1 MRTSSQSNP
10 YLIEH
15 TTMTERK
22 TIPID
27 VTDFRAESYSPD
39 GKNIIVSLATKYSAE
54 RRTYSLPLA
63 SFDSFITDL
72 QNLRSGKRP
81 VETSAAVSAAVAQ
94 PAPAK
99 DLNLI
104 NITVPKNWAMRSGLP
119 DHPFVIM
126 VFNPQ
131 TEAQAGFALTAA
143 SAREFAAGLTKYA
156 DELAH
161 HETTKPKSN

>member
-1 MRTSSQSNP
+1 MSALPPKADMDRDRQPPTLSV
-10 YLIEH
+10 
-15 TTMTERK
+15 ERDMGGANEK
-22 TIPID
+22 
-27 VTDFRAESYSPD
+27 A
-39 GKNIIVSLATKYSAE
+39 G
-54 RRTYSLPLA
+54 RTYSLPVA
-63 SFDSFITDL
+63 SLYGFITGL
-72 QNLRSGKRP
+72 QNLQSGKRP

-99 DLNLI
+99 DLNRI

-131 TEAQAGFALTAA
+131 TEAQAGFALSAA

-161 HETTKPKSN
+161 HETAKPKSN

>member
-1 MRTSSQSNP
+1 MRTSSQSNRQ
-10 YLIEH
+10 LEH
-15 TTMTERK
+15 ATMTERK
-22 TIPID
+22 AMPID
-27 VTDFRAESYSPD
+27 VIDFRAESYSPD

-54 RRTYSLPLA
+54 RRAYSLPLA
-63 SFDSFITDL
+63 SLSSFISDL
-72 QNLRSGKRP
+72 QNLQSGKRP
-81 VETSAAVSAAVAQ
+81 VETSAVSAAAAQ
-94 PAPAK
+94 PVPAK
-99 DLNLI
+99 DLNQI

-131 TEAQAGFALTAA
+131 TEAQTGFALSAA
-143 SAREFAAGLTKYA
+143 SAKEFAAGLTKYA

>member
-1 MRTSSQSNP
+1 
-10 YLIEH
+10 
-15 TTMTERK
+15 MTERK

-54 RRTYSLPLA
+54 RRTYSLPVA
-63 SFDSFITDL
+63 SLSSFITDPQKL
-72 QNLRSGKRP
+72 QSAKRTEP
-81 VETSAAVSAAVAQ
+81 VETSAPISAAVAQ
-94 PAPAK
+94 PAPAN
-99 DLNLI
+99 DLNQI

-161 HETTKPKSN
+161 HETTKAKPN